1 MRHYIPTGMVKI
13 IHRYILFILFT
24 IPTLTNIKCQWGYGT
39 SGALIHFLWVISCY
53 IHFGKQFDSICYNHT
68 HKHTTYSYQFKC
80 ISRRNGC
87 FDKEKTCIRLLRMF
101 IAVLF
106 TKIKSWKQSKYPTT
120 VEWTNENCQQQW
132 QKKNN
137 NKLLLQTKIWIHLT
151 PIRLNQ
157 RSQKQAYILCLINMK
172 FKVGKANLWH

>member
-24 IPTLTNIKCQWGYGT
+24 IQTLTNIKCQWGYGT
-39 SGALIHFLWVISCY
+39 TGALIHFLWVVSCY

-68 HKHTTYSYQFKC
+68 HKHTSYSCKFKY

-87 FDKEKTCIRLLRMF
+87 FDKEKTCIRLLWMF

-132 QKKNN
+132 QKKKKTIAADKNMD
-137 NKLLLQTKIWIHLT
+137 TSHTHKIE
-151 PIRLNQ
+151 P
-157 RSQKQAYILCLINMK
+157 KK
-172 FKVGKANLWH
+172 PEANIYTMFD